1 MSKKY
6 VLGVDFGSLS
16 ARAVL
21 FQVIDGK
28 YVESA
33 DDSYRHGI
41 IEEYHPITGEQLPP
55 ASALQ
60 IPEDYLEALKNSIN
74 GVLTKTKIDKEDIC
88 AMALD
93 FTSCSLVALDEN
105 YEPLCH
111 KEEFKKSRHSYVKM
125 WKQHTAV
132 KEAQEI
138 TEKCGEESKRF
149 GGKIL
154 SEWGIPKILETLRE
168 DPELYE
174 ATYRFMEAGD
184 WLTTLLT
191 GEESMSYCSAG
202 LKFMWLPERGYPS
215 REFFGMLDPKM
226 ENVEEK
232 LVRNERILP
241 LDSCAGYLTKRGAE
255 LTGLPIGIPVAPMR
269 IDGHSS
275 AVALM
280 CHEEGRLDMILG
292 TSMGLILTNKNK
304 KTFPGLCGVCEGAI
318 VPGVYG
324 YETGLSSCGDIF
336 QWFADQCIPSTYE
349 KEAQQ
354 KELPIL
360 AYVSQ
365 KIEELLPGESGLI
378 ALDWWNGNRSVL
390 EDEELSGM
398 ILGLNLQTK
407 PEEILMALF
416 EATGYGAKTII
427 EAHRKAGIEINEIVA
442 VGGIAEKNS
451 VFVQIF
457 ADIIGCPIYVPE
469 VKHACALGTAI
480 YASLAAGK
488 AGGGY
493 DTVSDAVEA
502 MGCKKYNK
510 FLPIE
515 ENQRVY
521 EKLYKEYSELHDY
534 FGRGGNDV
542 MKRLLRYRKEAQKNH
557 LGQEETT

>member
-21 FQVIDGK
+21 FQVTDGS
-28 YVESA
+28 YVGSA
-33 DDSYRHGI
+33 DHSYRHGI
-41 IEEYHPITGEQLPP
+41 IEEYHPITGGQLPP

-60 IPEDYLEALKNSIN
+60 IPDDYLEALQNSIR
-74 GVLTKTKIDKEDIC
+74 GVLQKTGIDKKDII

-93 FTSCSLVALDEN
+93 FTSCSLVALDKN
-105 YEPLCH
+105 YEPMCK
-111 KEEFKKSRHSYVKM
+111 KEEFKNSRHSYVKM

-138 TEKCGEESKRF
+138 TEKCGEESERF
-149 GGKIL
+149 GGKIM

-168 DPELYE
+168 EPELYN

-215 REFFGMLDPKM
+215 REFFKMLDTRM
-226 ENVEEK
+226 ENVEDK
-232 LVRNERILP
+232 LVNHERILP
-241 LDSCAGYLTKRGAE
+241 LDSCAGYLTEQGSE

-275 AVALM
+275 VVALM
-280 CHEEGRLDMILG
+280 CHVEGRLDMILG

-304 KTFPGLCGVCEGAI
+304 KTFPGLCGVCDGAV
-318 VPGVYG
+318 VPGLYG

-336 QWFADQCIPSTYE
+336 QWFADQCIPAAYE

-354 KELPIL
+354 ARLPVL

-365 KIEELLPGESGLI
+365 KIAALKPGESGLI

-416 EATGYGAKTII
+416 EATGYGARTII
-427 EAHRKAGIEINEIVA
+427 EAHRNAGIDINEIVA
-442 VGGIAEKNS
+442 VGGIAEKNP

-469 VKHACALGTAI
+469 VKNACALGTAI

-488 AGGGY
+488 ARGGY
-493 DTVSDAVEA
+493 DHVSDAVEA
-502 MGCKKYNK
+502 MGCKKYTE
-510 FLPIE
+510 FHPIE
-515 ENQRVY
+515 QNQMIY
-521 EKLYKEYSELHDY
+521 EKLYREYRELHDY

-542 MKRLLRYRKEAQKNH
+542 MKRLLQYRKEAQQK
-557 LGQEETT
+557 